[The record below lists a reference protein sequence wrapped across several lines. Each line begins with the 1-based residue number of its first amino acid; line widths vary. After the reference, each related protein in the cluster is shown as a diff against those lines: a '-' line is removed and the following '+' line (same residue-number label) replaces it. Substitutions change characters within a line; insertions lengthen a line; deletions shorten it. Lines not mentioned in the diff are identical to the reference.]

1 MKSINFPK
9 LIIAIVVSE
18 LAGII
23 GSFFTV
29 STVPSWYVELIKP
42 VINPPGWIFGP
53 VWTAL
58 YLLMGIAAY
67 LVWKNGWEKSDV
79 RVALGVFG
87 VQLILNATWSIVFF
101 GLQSP
106 GPALIE
112 LISLWFAIVA
122 TIIAFSKISRQ
133 AAWLLAP
140 YIVWV
145 TFAAYL
151 NYSIWILN

>member
-23 GSFFTV
+23 GSFFTAWAI
-29 STVPSWYVELIKP
+29 PSWYSDLIKP
-42 VINPPGWIFGP
+42 VVNPPGWIFGP

-58 YLLMGIAAY
+58 YLLMGVAAY
-67 LVWKNGWEKSDV
+67 LIWMKGWENKEV
-79 RVALGVFG
+79 KAALGVFG
-87 VQLILNATWSIVFF
+87 IQLMLNAAWSVIFF

-106 GPALIE
+106 GAALIE
-112 LISLWFAIVA
+112 IVSLWFAVIA

-133 AAWLLAP
+133 AVWLLAP
-140 YIVWV
+140 YIIWV

-151 NYSIWILN
+151 NYSIWLLN

>member
-29 STVPSWYVELIKP
+29 SAIPSWYTELIKP

-58 YLLMGIAAY
+58 YLLMGVAAY
-67 LVWKNGWEKSDV
+67 LIWMKGWENKEV
-79 RVALGVFG
+79 RAALGVFG
-87 VQLILNATWSIVFF
+87 IQLMLNAAWSVVFSACKV
-101 GLQSP
+101 LDQLS
-106 GPALIE
+106 
-112 LISLWFAIVA
+112 S
-122 TIIAFSKISRQ
+122 
-133 AAWLLAP
+133 
-140 YIVWV
+140 
-145 TFAAYL
+145 
-151 NYSIWILN
+151 N

>member
-29 STVPSWYVELIKP
+29 SAIPSWYTELIKP

-58 YLLMGIAAY
+58 YLLMGVAAY
-67 LVWKNGWEKSDV
+67 LIWMKGWENKEV
-79 RVALGVFG
+79 RAALGVFG
-87 VQLILNATWSIVFF
+87 IQLMLNAAWSVVFF

-106 GPALIE
+106 GSALIE
-112 LISLWFAIVA
+112 LISLWFAILA

-133 AAWLLAP
+133 AAWLLVP

-151 NYSIWILN
+151 NWSIWLLN

>member
-1 MKSINFPK
+1 MGLNNFFK
-9 LIIAIVVSE
+9 LVIAIVVSA
-18 LAGII
+18 LAGVV
-23 GSFFTV
+23 GSFFTT
-29 STVPSWYVELIKP
+29 SAIPSWYSEIIKP
-42 VINPPGWIFGP
+42 VLNPPGWIFGP

-58 YLLMGIAAY
+58 YILMGIAAY

-79 RVALGVFG
+79 RTALGVFG
-87 VQLILNATWSIVFF
+87 IQLILNATWSIIFF
-101 GLQSP
+101 GLQNP
-106 GPALIE
+106 GAAFIE
-112 LISLWFAIVA
+112 ILSLWLTILA

-151 NYSIWILN
+151 NYSIWFLN

>member
-1 MKSINFPK
+1 MKPGDFLK

-18 LAGII
+18 LVGII

-29 STVPSWYVELIKP
+29 SAIPSWYAELIKP

-58 YLLMGIAAY
+58 YLLMGIAVY
-67 LVWKNGWEKSDV
+67 LVWKNGWERSDV
-79 RVALGVFG
+79 RMALGVFG
-87 VQLILNATWSIVFF
+87 VQLVLNATWSFVFF

-106 GPALIE
+106 GPAFIE
-112 LISLWFAIVA
+112 LISLWVAILA

-133 AAWLLAP
+133 AAWLLVP

-145 TFAAYL
+145 SFAAYL
-151 NYSIWILN
+151 NYSIWLLN